1 MAQRSAPLTLGSAAR
16 NRNVFT
22 RTSPNCPSTPMKL
35 TLQTSVL
42 LASIFLSSCVIAV
55 GEGQA
60 EEHEEY
66 APAMGG
72 MATVADEAQGEVQVT
87 DASARP
93 KPKKPVDTESLH
105 IDLQLTQM
113 DLQATENSVARAN
126 ESAQH
131 AVGLAERD
139 LQLAREELDH
149 FVNVEMELSRAESE
163 LSLDRTRGRL
173 DDSRA
178 ELQQLLDMYKDEEFA
193 ESTKEL
199 VITRGKRGIEQ
210 SERSLELAEM
220 RAADKREFEQARK
233 MQSIKHKVE
242 EAARSVRLKIEA
254 LETTQAEGEA
264 KLIRLHNKLR
274 LAHKKVD
281 ETVEDAN

>member
-1 MAQRSAPLTLGSAAR
+1 
-16 NRNVFT
+16 
-22 RTSPNCPSTPMKL
+22 MKR

-55 GEGQA
+55 GEGRT
-60 EEHEEY
+60 EEQDEY
-66 APAMGG
+66 GMAMGD
-72 MATVADEAQGEVQVT
+72 MATDADESQGEPQVA

-113 DLQATENSVARAN
+113 DLQATEDSVARAN

-149 FVNVEMELSRAESE
+149 FVNIEKELSRAESE

-199 VITRGKRGIEQ
+199 VITRGKRGLEQ

-220 RAADKREFEQARK
+220 RAADKREFEQVRK
-233 MQSIKHKVE
+233 MQSFEHKVE
-242 EAARSVRLKIEA
+242 EASRSVRLKIEA
-254 LETTQAEGEA
+254 LETTQSEGEG

-281 ETVEDAN
+281 DAVEDAN